1 MSRISFPHA
10 SAHRSAVLASR
21 AATMRSSP
29 TPGERVLW
37 AALRG
42 GHLCVRFT
50 RQVVLGD
57 CIADFLCRSAR
68 LVVEVDGGYHVRQA
82 AEDAERDARLA
93 RCGYRTLRLP
103 ERLVLSSL
111 AEALRRILAAL
122 GRDAA

>member
-1 MSRISFPHA
+1 MSRFSFPRA
-10 SAHRSAVLASR
+10 SAHRSAVLAGR
-21 AATMRSSP
+21 AASMRLAP

-42 GHLCVRFT
+42 GRLGTRFT

-103 ERLVLSSL
+103 ERLVLSDL
-111 AEALRRILAAL
+111 AEALRRIQAAL
-122 GRDAA
+122 GRNPA